1 MVTLML
7 IVAVPLAV
15 WGLIWIIKY
24 FIRYG
29 AKAVKKKN
37 LQQEELNK
45 MKIEDLK

>member
-7 IVAVPLAV
+7 IIAVPLMV
-15 WGLIWIIKY
+15 LVLIWIIKY

-29 AKAVKKKN
+29 VKAAKKKN

-45 MKIEDLK
+45 MKIEDLE